1 MNYQKFV
8 AWMLAL
14 RVQEEDFIYISL
26 YYSMYMLY
34 LVCAHTR
41 ASEKLK
47 LCMPL
52 SAHLPSV
59 NNFKG
64 PLVAAC
70 DLVCFLVCFQAVL
83 V

>member
-1 MNYQKFV
+1 
-8 AWMLAL
+8 MLAL

-26 YYSMYMLY
+26 YYFMYMLY

-41 ASEKLK
+41 ASGKLK